1 MQNSPIASQ
10 CETAW
15 LPVLGAF
22 GSWRMPAPTPVQPG
36 DDAILARLTA
46 AGCIGDGARSRALGG
61 GVSSDVLLVE
71 DDAGRQVIVKR
82 ALARLRVADEW
93 LADTG
98 RNAFEQAWLSLAATL
113 APANI
118 PRVLLAAPEEGW
130 FAMEYFGE
138 GWITWKQAL
147 MAGEADPLYAL
158 EAGAALGRVH
168 RATWGDP
175 AVAGAFDTLRNFT
188 ELRIDPYFN
197 TSARRLPDL
206 APWLRQVSLHL
217 ASQRLALVHGDF
229 SPKNLMIRSGRV
241 IILDAEVA
249 WFGDPAFDV
258 AFLIHHLLLKALH
271 HRRHEAVGDLLALPP
286 TFWRSY
292 ADQLPGSEAEAMEPR
307 VVILTL
313 ALLLARVHGKSPVD
327 YLDEAGR
334 EVVTSF
340 VRAHA
345 PSAPARIPDLAKRW
359 GDDLS

>member
-1 MQNSPIASQ
+1 M
-10 CETAW
+10 
-15 LPVLGAF
+15 PV
-22 GSWRMPAPTPVQPG
+22 TPQSADG
-36 DDAILARLTA
+36 HDALLARLTA
-46 AGCIGDGARSRALGG
+46 AGCMGSGARLRPLGG
-61 GVSSDVLLVE
+61 GVSSDVLLIE
-71 DDAGRQVIVKR
+71 DDAGRQAIVKR

-93 LADTG
+93 YADTG

-113 APANI
+113 APTNI

-147 MAGEADPLYAL
+147 MSGETEPLYAL

-168 RATWGDP
+168 RATWGDH
-175 AVAGAFDTLRNFT
+175 AVAATFDTLRNFT

-206 APWLRQVSLHL
+206 APWLHGISKQL
-217 ASQRLALVHGDF
+217 ASQRVALVHGDF
-229 SPKNLMIRSGRV
+229 SPKNLLIRPGRL

-258 AFLIHHLLLKALH
+258 AFLVHHLLLKALH
-271 HRRHEAVGDLLALPP
+271 HRGREGVGDLLALPP

-292 ADQLPGSEAEAMEPR
+292 ADQLPDSDAKAMEPR
-307 VVILTL
+307 VVALAL

-334 EVVTSF
+334 DTVTTF

-345 PSAPARIPDLAKRW
+345 ASPPVSIPDLAKRW
-359 GDDLS
+359 EDCLS